1 MTVPEIADGD
11 LQFSTDR
18 SRLDVAA
25 IHRFISDESYWT
37 PGIARGLVERAIANS
52 LCFGVYAGAVQIGF
66 ARVVT
71 DYVGFAYLADV
82 FVIREWRGRG
92 VAKRLMD
99 FVFAHPQLQNMRRFL
114 LATRDAHALY
124 ARCGFTPLS
133 APQHF
138 MERFDANALSR
149 PRAVDGTLAAP
160 TKSVAPTT

>member
-1 MTVPEIADGD
+1 MTTPEIADGE
-11 LQFSTDR
+11 LLFSTDR

-37 PGIARGLVERAIANS
+37 PGIARELVDRAIANS
-52 LCFGVYAGAVQIGF
+52 LCFGAYANGAQIGF

-82 FVIREWRGRG
+82 FVIRDWRARGIGR
-92 VAKRLMD
+92 RLMD

-124 ARCGFTPLS
+124 ARHGFTPLS
-133 APQHF
+133 SPQNF
-138 MERFDANALSR
+138 MERYDADALSPAR
-149 PRAVDGTLAAP
+149 RSTPADG
-160 TKSVAPTT
+160 

>member
-1 MTVPEIADGD
+1 MTTHEVADGE

-37 PGIARGLVERAIANS
+37 PGIARELVERAIANS
-52 LCFGVYAGAVQIGF
+52 LCFGAYANGAQIGF

-82 FVIREWRGRG
+82 YVVRDWRARG
-92 VAKRLMD
+92 IGQRLMD

-124 ARCGFTPLS
+124 ARHGFTPLS
-133 APQHF
+133 SPQNF
-138 MERFDANALSR
+138 MERYDPDALSPAR
-149 PRAVDGTLAAP
+149 RAPRANG
-160 TKSVAPTT
+160 